1 MRADVATEWVRAFL
15 DGMRWA
21 RQRALAADAD
31 GEHWIT
37 VNGGSKAG
45 GEGGGSHVKLDGEG
59 RIIAG
64 MGGKFTGA
72 KIDDVPRK
80 KFIGEGAYQRRVGNY
95 APVAGGHSGALPRST
110 KKSGTEWRDPQAQ
123 NPVSAGLA
131 SVAGSPGKWQLSG
144 NKKDRDRQMKVLFGL
159 SLKRD
164 DNGRIVSARL
174 DGRPVHPVDATN
186 VMQGME
192 NARYDQNKGG
202 WENLPNVKIRNSAF
216 PEPLTFRGWEE
227 SDKGLSRAARAM
239 QREMDAEAAMQ
250 ERYREYVKKRKE
262 RQISAM
268 QPIPDGEY
276 KLKRAKP
283 VSPGD
288 TAEAARKF
296 SSRVAESLVRKGGHE
311 WDGEVSIPDG
321 LNREMSELLSKKIG
335 GSKAT
340 WHAKI
345 MQSHYD
351 IGAVQFVSDD
361 LETQRLLNNYAVGLS
376 DDIHASYKRLRNGG
390 SLQERDLLRAGGKKR
405 WNGVA
410 IGGAANLM
418 DRVPKDLWKKWGN
431 TDPTF
436 DPLTGK
442 FSAENKELEAALN
455 KHYGKGAG
463 S

>member
-1 MRADVATEWVRAFL
+1 MDLVTAFL

-21 RQRALAADAD
+21 RQHSLSADAD

-59 RIIAG
+59 RIVAG
-64 MGGKFTGA
+64 MGGKFTGT

-95 APVAGGHSGALPRST
+95 APVPGGRSGALPRST
-110 KKSGTEWRDPQAQ
+110 KKSGAEWRDPQAQ

-131 SVAGSPGKWQLSG
+131 SVPGSPGKWRLSG

-174 DGRPVHPVDATN
+174 DGRAVHPVDADD
-186 VMQGME
+186 VMQGMA
-192 NARYDQNKGG
+192 NAHYDQDKGG
-202 WENLPNVKIRNSAF
+202 WENLPNVKLRGAVF
-216 PEPLTFRGWEE
+216 PEPLTFRGWEG
-227 SDKGLSRAARAM
+227 SDKRLSRAARAM
-239 QREMDAEAAMQ
+239 QREMDAEAAME
-250 ERYREYVKKRKE
+250 ERFREYAKKKKE
-262 RQISAM
+262 RQISVM

-276 KLKRAKP
+276 KLKRARP

-288 TAEAARKF
+288 TTEAARKF
-296 SSRVAESLVRKGGHE
+296 SARVAESLVRKGGYE
-311 WDGEVSIPDG
+311 RDGEVLIPEG
-321 LNREMSELLSKKIG
+321 LNRDMSELLAKKIG
-335 GSKAT
+335 GSKDT

-345 MQSHYD
+345 MGSHYD
-351 IGAVQFVSDD
+351 TNAVQFVSDD
-361 LETQRLLNNYAVGLS
+361 PETQRILNNYAVGLS

-390 SLQERDLLRAGGKKR
+390 ALQERDILRAGGKKR
-405 WNGVA
+405 GDRIA

-418 DRVPKDLWKKWGN
+418 DRVPNDLWKKRGN

-455 KHYGKGAG
+455 QHYGKGAG
-463 S
+463 TP